1 MGFSPFP
8 CHVRLRIVLP
18 ASVPSL
24 RLSRVSGPLSGPAP
38 GLALV
43 QPPWQN
49 GAAPSAYSSSTAVTV
64 PVMSSSSPFMAFSSN
79 PSPLTLMSSFP
90 PLTMISSRP

>member
-1 MGFSPFP
+1 MSGFASFSPQVCFP
-8 CHVRLRIVLP
+8 SVSAGSPGRSAALP
-18 ASVPSL
+18 
-24 RLSRVSGPLSGPAP
+24 PA
-38 GLALV
+38 LLWSS
-43 QPPWQN
+43 PPWQN